1 MAQGDAVIWRIA
13 KETPDYP
20 AIDLSGGGAKAVGG
34 RWNRKGTAAVY
45 ASTTIA
51 LATLETLAHLGGN
64 ISIRNAF
71 LVSITVPGALWDQRR
86 IVSLAGLPPAWLA
99 APPGAASM
107 DFGDAWLRA
116 QSHLLLLVPSIIVPE
131 EYNIVI
137 NPFHVAAGQVKAR
150 IVRQHVYDPRLQ

>member
-1 MAQGDAVIWRIA
+1 MASENIDLWRIA

-20 AIDLSGGGAKAVGG
+20 AHDMSGGGAKAVGG

-71 LVSITVPGALWDQRR
+71 LVRIQVPAALWAQRR
-86 IVSLAGLPPAWLA
+86 TVNLASLPAAWLA
-99 APPGAASM
+99 EPPGAASI
-107 DFGDAWLRA
+107 DFGDTWLRTQA
-116 QSHLLLLVPSIIVPE
+116 HLLLLVPSIIVPE
-131 EYNIVI
+131 ECNVVI
-137 NPFHVAAGQVKAR
+137 NPAHPSARQLDARVA
-150 IVRQHVYDPRLQ
+150 RQSVYDPRL

>member
-1 MAQGDAVIWRIA
+1 MGQQDAVLWRIA

-20 AIDLSGGGAKAVGG
+20 ADDVKGGGAKIVGG

-71 LVSITVPGALWDQRR
+71 LVRIDVPAALWAQRR
-86 IVSLAGLPPAWLA
+86 TVDLARLPPAWLA
-99 APPGAASM
+99 EPPGAASI
-107 DFGDAWLRA
+107 DFGDHWLRTQA
-116 QSHLLLLVPSIIVPE
+116 QLLLLVPSIIVPE
-131 EYNIVI
+131 EYNVVI
-137 NPFHVAAGQVKAR
+137 NPAHPAASQLSSAVA
-150 IVRQHVYDPRLQ
+150 RQHVYDPRL